1 MKNGLVLS
9 AIFGAAFL
17 YIGCSKKLMPEGR
30 FQDKPVVV
38 DGKIDDWEL
47 PLRFSDPSYSMQY
60 AVTNDNKN
68 IYVCIYTK
76 DQAFQLRMLRAG
88 MSICF
93 DPKGEKNKNMSLVF
107 PIRKSVVPVANG
119 NGEPIRSSDIKMT
132 EEQFLLQS
140 DFYNT
145 TGLLNL
151 ENGQFAVA
159 DRKNNIQLA
168 IKLNSD
174 SSLVYEAAIPI
185 RYVLGNDLRPGN
197 VSQNISVGLII
208 NAIHSPSQNPNGGY
222 HSRSSYGGGMRGM
235 HGGGRNYGSNN
246 NPPAKPEEDW
256 YQFRLVYKKV

>member
-9 AIFGAAFL
+9 AIFTAAFL

-38 DGKIDDWEL
+38 DGKIDDWRL

-145 TGLLNL
+145 IGLLNL

-197 VSQNISVGLII
+197 VPRISAWVLSSMRYTVHLKIQMVDII
-208 NAIHSPSQNPNGGY
+208 
-222 HSRSSYGGGMRGM
+222 
-235 HGGGRNYGSNN
+235 
-246 NPPAKPEEDW
+246 PAHRMEE
-256 YQFRLVYKKV
+256 V